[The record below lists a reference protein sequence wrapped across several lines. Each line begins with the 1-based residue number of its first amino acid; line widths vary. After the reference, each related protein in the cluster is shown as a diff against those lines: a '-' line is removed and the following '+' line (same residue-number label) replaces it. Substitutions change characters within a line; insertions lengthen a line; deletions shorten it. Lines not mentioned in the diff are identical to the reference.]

1 MCVYKFS
8 EHFGSQNC
16 LRLLTGEKLCRSFIG
31 WVADSD
37 SGSSSGSESEADDG
51 QTAGAGP
58 RASHEK
64 V

>member
-1 MCVYKFS
+1 MSNLGLRTVY
-8 EHFGSQNC
+8 H
-16 LRLLTGEKLCRSFIG
+16 LLTCKNCAVFFVFSIG

>member
-1 MCVYKFS
+1 MN
-8 EHFGSQNC
+8 NC
-16 LRLLTGEKLCRSFIG
+16 AVSFIG

>member
-1 MCVYKFS
+1 MNNCVVF
-8 EHFGSQNC
+8 
-16 LRLLTGEKLCRSFIG
+16 FIG